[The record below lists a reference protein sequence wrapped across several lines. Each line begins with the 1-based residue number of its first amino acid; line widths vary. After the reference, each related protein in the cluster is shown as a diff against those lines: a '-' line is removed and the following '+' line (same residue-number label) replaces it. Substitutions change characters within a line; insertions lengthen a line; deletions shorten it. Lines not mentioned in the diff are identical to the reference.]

1 MFLNYFFDEFHVAGM
16 VPDIIRINCD
26 NRTFGADSK
35 AVRFGPLHTAFACK
49 FEFRQSFFQIT
60 PRLQTFLSFYAFIL
74 LCITAYKDMFINFIY
89 SKIFCFFTHFRTHSQ
104 FEISKLNLIKINQ
117 NYYDLIYAV
126 RIIYILNK
134 IFTSL

>member
-1 MFLNYFFDEFHVAGM
+1 
-16 VPDIIRINCD
+16 
-26 NRTFGADSK
+26 
-35 AVRFGPLHTAFACK
+35 
-49 FEFRQSFFQIT
+49 
-60 PRLQTFLSFYAFIL
+60 